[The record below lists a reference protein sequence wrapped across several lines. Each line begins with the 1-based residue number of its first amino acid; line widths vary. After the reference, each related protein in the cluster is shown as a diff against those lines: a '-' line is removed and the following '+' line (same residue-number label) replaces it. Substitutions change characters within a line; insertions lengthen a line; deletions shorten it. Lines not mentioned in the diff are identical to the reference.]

1 MEGCSST
8 FMRLAEHLTAL
19 RTWCK
24 QCLPGWCKPDV
35 LRPGIL
41 GMQGSYQ
48 YGHTTTAMHKLSTHT
63 PSAPVKSCQSSRELD
78 NQGTVIFLFFGG
90 HLDGYLVRS
99 YFAGWRTLT
108 PQRGMIASHSANMV
122 RHPRGSY
129 IVIPIAVS
137 GVATPE
143 NKVTHRR
150 CHPQTRK

>member
-1 MEGCSST
+1 
-8 FMRLAEHLTAL
+8 MRLAEHLTAL

-108 PQRGMIASHSANMV
+108 PHKGNDRIAQCEYGKASTRQLHSN
-122 RHPRGSY
+122 
-129 IVIPIAVS
+129 
-137 GVATPE
+137 
-143 NKVTHRR
+143 THSLLYLEWP
-150 CHPQTRK
+150 HHKTKYNSLAL